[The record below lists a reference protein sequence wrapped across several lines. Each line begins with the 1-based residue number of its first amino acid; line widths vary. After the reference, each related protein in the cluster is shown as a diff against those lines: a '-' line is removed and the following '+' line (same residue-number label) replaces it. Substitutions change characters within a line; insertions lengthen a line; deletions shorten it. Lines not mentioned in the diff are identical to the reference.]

1 MRLGMAL
8 KTVLESLV
16 DLLSLGVVFQ
26 VSWEFFAEL
35 LSRNKGPL
43 LVVLAFLSPM

>member
-35 LSRNKGPL
+35 LSRNNL